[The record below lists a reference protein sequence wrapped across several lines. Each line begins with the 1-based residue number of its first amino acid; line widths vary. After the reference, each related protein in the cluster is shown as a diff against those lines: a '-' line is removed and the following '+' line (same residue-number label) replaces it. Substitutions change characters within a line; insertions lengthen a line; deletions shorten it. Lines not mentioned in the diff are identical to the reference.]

1 MNSLHSCRT
10 KNKLESHKR
19 ACEKGFCSIIMP
31 SEDTKVL
38 ELNQYLKSD
47 GPPFIIYAD
56 LECILEK
63 LDGCKNN
70 SQNLST
76 TKVSRNILSGFS
88 VHSILYISIR
98 KSSSRN

>member
-1 MNSLHSCRT
+1 
-10 KNKLESHKR
+10 
-19 ACEKGFCSIIMP
+19 MP

-38 ELNQYLKSD
+38 ELNQHLKSD
-47 GPPFIIYAD
+47 GSPFIIYAD

-70 SQNLST
+70 SQNLSA

-88 VHSILYISIR
+88 VHSILYISIG
-98 KSSSRN
+98 KSSSRSW

>member
-1 MNSLHSCRT
+1 
-10 KNKLESHKR
+10 
-19 ACEKGFCSIIMP
+19 MP

-38 ELNQYLKSD
+38 ELNKYLKSD

-70 SQNLST
+70 SQNLSA

-88 VHSILYISIR
+88 VHSILYISIG
-98 KSSSRN
+98 KSSSRNW